1 MNQHKIGGES
11 RERRAQEERRPG
23 HWVGGEGVWGLLT
36 GRGSSASLISGG
48 CGAGEGMC
56 ADLWGPRVREMGPW
70 GRSSAAMSFWEGTR
84 VRDMLGGTAGNP
96 PALRRRQGTLLRA
109 GPPLSLSASRTVHR
123 LRRKAKS

>member
-1 MNQHKIGGES
+1 MNQHRFGGES
-11 RERRAQEERRPG
+11 RERPEQEERRPG
-23 HWVGGEGVWGLLT
+23 HWVVGVGVWGLLT

-56 ADLWGPRVREMGPW
+56 GDLWGPGIREMGPW
-70 GRSSAAMSFWEGTR
+70 GQSSAALSFREGAR
-84 VRDMLGGTAGNP
+84 VWDTLGGTAGNS

-109 GPPLSLSASRTVHR
+109 GPRSLSASRTVQR